1 MRPLVSYFLLM
12 FTSPLQ
18 QASSVCTSRDS
29 ALFRISPRVLWL
41 TGLSG
46 AGKSTIAAGVRTVF
60 NDHGV
65 AAAILDGDDIRAGLN
80 RGLSFS
86 KEDRRENIRR
96 IAHVARLLC
105 EQDIT
110 AIVAVVSPL
119 CEYRALA
126 REIVGVRFREVFV
139 HAPLS
144 VCEGRDVKGLYARA
158 RRGEIPHFTGVS
170 DVYESPV
177 HPDLL
182 IDTTS
187 CDVSTAVKQVIALL
201 TSSEQVVTS

>member
-1 MRPLVSYFLLM
+1 M
-12 FTSPLQ
+12 
-18 QASSVCTSRDS
+18 
-29 ALFRISPRVLWL
+29 

-46 AGKSTIAAGVRTVF
+46 AGKSTIAAGVRAAF
-60 NDHGV
+60 NAHGV
-65 AAAILDGDDIRAGLN
+65 AAAILDGDDIRE
-80 RGLSFS
+80 GLSQGLGFS

-119 CEYRALA
+119 CEHRALA
-126 REIVGVRFREVFV
+126 REIVGSPFQEVFV

-144 VCEGRDVKGLYARA
+144 VCEHRDVKGLYARA

-170 DVYESPV
+170 DAYELPAR
-177 HPDLL
+177 PDLL
-182 IDTTS
+182 IDTS
-187 CDVSTAVKQVIALL
+187 RCDVPTAVEQVISLLAL
-201 TSSEQVVTS
+201 SEPEAVP

>member
-1 MRPLVSYFLLM
+1 ML
-12 FTSPLQ
+12 TSPLQ
-18 QASSVCTSRDS
+18 QAFPVRTSRDS
-29 ALFRISPRVLWL
+29 ASFRVSPRVLWL

-60 NDHGV
+60 DEHGV
-65 AAAILDGDDIRAGLN
+65 AAAILDGDGIRAGLSQ
-80 RGLSFS
+80 GLGFS

-105 EQDIT
+105 EQHIT

-119 CEYRALA
+119 SEYRTLA
-126 REIVGVRFREVFV
+126 RDIVGAPFREVFV

-144 VCEGRDVKGLYARA
+144 VCERRDVKGLYARA

-170 DVYESPV
+170 DVYESPA

-182 IDTTS
+182 IDTTN
-187 CDVSTAVKQVIALL
+187 CDVSTAVEQVISLL
-201 TSSEQVVTS
+201 TSSDQKAMS